1 MATGPHLILFYDYIP
16 DVVERRAPHR
26 EAHLGRIGEE
36 VEAGR
41 IVMAG
46 ALGDPPTG
54 AAIVF
59 AGVDVAAVE
68 AFADADPYVRNGL
81 VTARRVVPWTVVA
94 SA

>member
-1 MATGPHLILFYDYIP
+1 MATGPHLILFYDYVP
-16 DVVERRAPHR
+16 DIVERRPPHR
-26 EAHLGRIGEE
+26 EAHLARIGEE
-36 VEAGR
+36 VDAGR

-59 AGVDVAAVE
+59 AGAAPDEVE

-81 VTARRVVPWTVVA
+81 VTGRRIVPWTVVA

>member
-1 MATGPHLILFYDYIP
+1 MPTGPHVILFYDYVA

-26 EAHLGRIGEE
+26 EAHLARIA
-36 VEAGR
+36 EAVADGR

-59 AGVDVAAVE
+59 ADVPVAVIE
-68 AFADADPYVRNGL
+68 AFADGDPYVSAGL
-81 VTARRVVPWTVVA
+81 VTERRVVPWTVVA